1 MSFERKR
8 RRGKQPPPCDQLGP
22 DDGIDPRIYFRNE
35 PRRRGDDRKVRQL
48 CAQAARALQFAFAGL
63 CRDPILQQ
71 LDVVSVEPA
80 PDARRLRVIV
90 RPCGE
95 GASVSEVQE
104 RLAEAY
110 PLLRS
115 AVAAEVRRRRA
126 PELLL
131 QVRPFGSEAP
141 S

>member
-8 RRGKQPPPCDQLGP
+8 RRCKQQPPCNELGP
-22 DDGIDPRIYFRNE
+22 DDAIDPRIYFRNE

-48 CAQAARALQFAFAGL
+48 CAQAARALQYALGGL

-90 RPCGE
+90 RPCVE
-95 GASVSEVQE
+95 GASASEVQE
-104 RLAEAY
+104 RLAQAY

-115 AVAAEVRRRRA
+115 AVAADVRRRRA
-126 PELLL
+126 PDLLFHVHPPT
-131 QVRPFGSEAP
+131 QEA
-141 S
+141 SS